1 MAESGRAGR
10 ERAALRSSFT
20 SKTTYV
26 VRGLL
31 VSHDFLNQ
39 CSPFS
44 REGVIFPVTII
55 MAAGAL

>member
-39 CSPFS
+39 SPFS